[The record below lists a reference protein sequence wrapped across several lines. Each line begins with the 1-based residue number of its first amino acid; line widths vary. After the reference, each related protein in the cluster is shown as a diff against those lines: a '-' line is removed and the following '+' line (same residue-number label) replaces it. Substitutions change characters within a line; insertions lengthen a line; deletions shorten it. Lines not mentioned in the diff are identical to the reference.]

1 MLCSTLVLVAIPSR
15 ILFHRSHF
23 FHFHSDRGQCVYMHS
38 ANCTVER
45 NGIPDISEITV
56 SPLFLDTFI
65 TLSLSL
71 SFSLQRLYYR
81 NYSRERCNYRVLQC
95 TEERMFW
102 LTYTIKFSREGC
114 VRSRQIGEEKTK
126 QVFLVTLANR
136 LSTNTFDIGKLLLPL
151 PPSRSVAI
159 LFLSLSRSLPFGRSL
174 CRFAWRARCHVVRP
188 QEKLNRIR

>member
-56 SPLFLDTFI
+56 IPLFLDTFI

-81 NYSRERCNYRVLQC
+81 NYSRERCNYRGLQC

-114 VRSRQIGEEKTK
+114 VRSGQIGEEKTK
-126 QVFLVTLANR
+126 QVFLVTSQNNSRQQIIDKHFRYWQIALTVAT
-136 LSTNTFDIGKLLLPL
+136 LSLRCHPLPL
-151 PPSRSVAI
+151 S
-159 LFLSLSRSLPFGRSL
+159 FSLSFSSFWPIF
-174 CRFAWRARCHVVRP
+174 V
-188 QEKLNRIR
+188 